1 MFTTTAAQES
11 CALTKSV
18 NIDQV
23 LAQRDAYA
31 RSLNAAAVAMRN
43 AGMHGDVRITLDRD
57 RSRKGST
64 HHWPDQDA
72 VDEMLRRHDAAAWW
86 NLLKDT
92 GLYSFLDA
100 EGRETWKR
108 TLETGEH
115 PAVLEANVVAT
126 FQLLNDQRS
135 AIFERGVTAL
145 FRSLSWDYRTNSPR
159 RFGKRLVITH
169 AVEHLDYV
177 SFRFA
182 NTLDDLIRVMSIIDK
197 KPEPDSARA
206 GAYRHLQSLG
216 WPKKANNITIADLVQ
231 LRGFKNG
238 NCHLT
243 FLRLDVVEEM
253 NRILARNHPN
263 ALPPAD

>member
-1 MFTTTAAQES
+1 MTAAAADQS
-11 CALTKSV
+11 YALTKSV
-18 NIDQV
+18 NVDQV
-23 LAQRDAYA
+23 LAQREAYA
-31 RSLNAAAVAMRN
+31 ASLNAAAAAMRT
-43 AGMHGDVRITLDRD
+43 AASYGDVRITLDRD
-57 RSRKGST
+57 RCRKANT
-64 HHWPDQDA
+64 YHWPDQDA
-72 VDEMLRRHDAAAWW
+72 VDELLRRHDAAAWW

-100 EGRETWKR
+100 EGRETWK
-108 TLETGEH
+108 TNLDTGEH
-115 PAVLEANVVAT
+115 PAFLEANVVAT
-126 FQLLNDQRS
+126 FQLLNDQRG

-145 FRSLSWDYRTNSPR
+145 FRALSWDYKTNSPR
-159 RFGKRLVITH
+159 KFGKRLVITH
-169 AVEHLDYV
+169 AVSFFDHV
-177 SFRFA
+177 SDRFA

-206 GAYRHLQSLG
+206 GAWRHLQSLG
-216 WPKKANNITIADLVQ
+216 WPRKANNVTVADLVQ